1 MCEQPGGGGAAGGQ
15 TGGQG
20 GTSAVEPDQRMNPT
34 GYEETE
40 LTYNVP
46 EETVSA
52 SGGQGQKGGGFED
65 GIDTECGLDDQ
76 PLPGPS
82 KRNTGTV

>member
-1 MCEQPGGGGAAGGQ
+1 M
-15 TGGQG
+15 TDQG
-20 GTSAVEPDQRMNPT
+20 KEAIFIDARMNPT

-40 LTYNVP
+40 LTYNIP
-46 EETVSA
+46 EEFSA
-52 SGGQGQKGGGFED
+52 SGHEGGGFEEE
-65 GIDTECGLDDQ
+65 GIETECGLGGE